1 MELDIERKRTAASE
15 MDDAGEKRR
24 KVDADIDLHHCPPS
38 RVIHVRAVPDGSTQ
52 YDMMA
57 AVQQFGKVSY
67 VTLMPKVRQALIE
80 METVEAAMA
89 VVDHNKTNTV
99 VVKGRPVFFNFS
111 KSQTI
116 KRFSEPGP
124 SLEGQQPNHVLLFTI
139 FNPLFPITTEVIHK
153 ICSPHGVVVRIVI
166 FHKNGVQAMVEFPT
180 VEDAARVK
188 EKLDGADIY
197 AGCCT
202 LKIEYSKSQTLNVR
216 TNSEETWDINLVGQ
230 EMYQPSGD

>member
-1 MELDIERKRTAASE
+1 
-15 MDDAGEKRR
+15 
-24 KVDADIDLHHCPPS
+24 
-38 RVIHVRAVPDGSTQ
+38 
-52 YDMMA
+52 
-57 AVQQFGKVSY
+57 
-67 VTLMPKVRQALIE
+67 
-80 METVEAAMA
+80 
-89 VVDHNKTNTV
+89 
-99 VVKGRPVFFNFS
+99 
-111 KSQTI
+111 
-116 KRFSEPGP
+116 
-124 SLEGQQPNHVLLFTI
+124 
-139 FNPLFPITTEVIHK
+139 
-153 ICSPHGVVVRIVI
+153 VVVRIVI

>member
-89 VVDHNKTNTV
+89 VVDHNKV
-99 VVKGRPVFFNFS
+99 
-111 KSQTI
+111 
-116 KRFSEPGP
+116 
-124 SLEGQQPNHVLLFTI
+124 
-139 FNPLFPITTEVIHK
+139 
-153 ICSPHGVVVRIVI
+153 
-166 FHKNGVQAMVEFPT
+166 
-180 VEDAARVK
+180 
-188 EKLDGADIY
+188 
-197 AGCCT
+197 
-202 LKIEYSKSQTLNVR
+202 
-216 TNSEETWDINLVGQ
+216 
-230 EMYQPSGD
+230 